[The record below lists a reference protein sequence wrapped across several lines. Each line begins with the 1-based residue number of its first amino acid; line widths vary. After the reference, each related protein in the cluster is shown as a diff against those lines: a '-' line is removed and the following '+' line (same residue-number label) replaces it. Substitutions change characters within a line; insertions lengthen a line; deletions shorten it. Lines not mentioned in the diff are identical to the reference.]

1 MILCLR
7 WVKNGD
13 AEHSNLPEIE
23 DFAKV
28 VTRNLTEM
36 NEDLFK
42 FCWEKILPKA
52 VGAWLMYTV
61 SGNHQ

>member
-1 MILCLR
+1 MGEEWR
-7 WVKNGD
+7 KYH
-13 AEHSNLPEIE
+13 AEHGKLPKIE

-28 VTRNLTEM
+28 VTRNLAEM